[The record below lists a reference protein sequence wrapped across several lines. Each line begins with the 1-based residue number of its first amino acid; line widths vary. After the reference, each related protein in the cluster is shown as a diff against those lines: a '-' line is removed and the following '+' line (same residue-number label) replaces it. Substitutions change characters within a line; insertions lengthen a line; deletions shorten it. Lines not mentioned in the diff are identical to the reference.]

1 MTAIDQPGGTGEKVT
16 TIETERTRTVGAS
29 LRLRRFAAVLLLVL
43 TPALTGCTPE
53 EIEASVGRIAVG
65 FEEGGVERGLADA
78 IFVVDL
84 AIPVIGMRLGSAFG
98 P

>member
-1 MTAIDQPGGTGEKVT
+1 MTARDQPGGTGANDA
-16 TIETERTRTVGAS
+16 TIEPYTTRNAGGR
-29 LRLRRFAAVLLLVL
+29 LRLRRLTAVLFLVL
-43 TPALTGCTPE
+43 MPTLAGCTPE
-53 EIEASVGRIAVG
+53 EIEASVGRIAVS

>member
-1 MTAIDQPGGTGEKVT
+1 MTAQDPPGGPCQTSAT
-16 TIETERTRTVGAS
+16 SRSMRPNRAS
-29 LRLRRFAAVLLLVL
+29 LRLRRFTAILLLAL
-43 TPALTGCTPE
+43 SPALAGCTPE
-53 EIEASVGRIAVG
+53 EIEASVGRIAVS
-65 FEEGGVERGLADA
+65 FEEGGIERGLADA